1 MSKFPER
8 NAATGRLSSRS
19 ALTMLILVGVC
30 YMINAMDRI
39 VFSILLPNVTGDY
52 GFSLQQGG
60 LLATV
65 FTLGLGLSGVPTG
78 LAMDRLSRKTVILL
92 GMLVYSVLTIATAF
106 ALGFYDMAGYR
117 VLSGLG
123 EGMQNAAAFTA
134 VGIYFYRSRAL
145 AIGSMN
151 FAYGLGSF
159 VGPVLAAQI
168 LGMTGDWRMPLV
180 AYGLLGL
187 AMMLVALLVL
197 SRRFTE
203 QHAETAVGADPSSPP
218 SIPNGLFHRNVII
231 CCICATGL
239 GVTVYG
245 YIGLYPT
252 FLRTALQFDV
262 RTAGLAAS
270 MFGLGAMIGIP
281 AGWLA
286 DRFDQ
291 IVINLVAIA
300 VLAVNAYLLFNI
312 VTSPTWQVLLSF
324 VQGSAAS
331 GFFFVNT
338 YALMQRSVRPDFVGR
353 ATGLVVTFLYIPA
366 SLAGYVFAMLK
377 GEYGWGE
384 AATLQLS
391 MSLAVPFI
399 AMLFFDRN
407 AVRRP
412 RRV

>member
-134 VGIYFYRSRAL
+134 VGIYFYGNRAL

-286 DRFDQ
+286 DRIDQ

-407 AVRRP
+407 AIRRP

>member
-1 MSKFPER
+1 M
-8 NAATGRLSSRS
+8 
-19 ALTMLILVGVC
+19 
-30 YMINAMDRI
+30 
-39 VFSILLPNVTGDY
+39 
-52 GFSLQQGG
+52 
-60 LLATV
+60 ATV
-65 FTLGLGLSGVPTG
+65 FTLGLGLSGIPTG
-78 LAMDRLSRKTVILL
+78 LAMERLSRKTVILL

-106 ALGFYDMAGYR
+106 ALNFYDMASYR

-159 VGPVLAAQI
+159 IGPVLAAQI
-168 LGMTGDWRMPLV
+168 LSVTGDWRMPLV

-197 SRRFTE
+197 SRHFTE
-203 QHAETAVGADPSSPP
+203 QQAEAAVGADPSSPP

-377 GEYGWGE
+377 AEYGWGD

-399 AMLFFDRN
+399 AMLFFDRK

-412 RRV
+412 RQV

>member
-1 MSKFPER
+1 MSNSQNPDPV
-8 NAATGRLSSRS
+8 ARLSPQA
-19 ALTMLILVGVC
+19 ALTMLIVVGVC

-39 VFSILLPNVTGDY
+39 VFSILLPNVNRDY
-52 GFSLQQGG
+52 GFSLEQGG

-65 FTLGLGLSGVPTG
+65 FTLGLGLSGIPTG

-92 GMLVYSVLTIATAF
+92 GMCVYSVLTIAMAF
-106 ALGFYDMAGYR
+106 AFNFYDMAAYR

-123 EGMQNAAAFTA
+123 EGMQNAAVFTA

-159 VGPVLAAQI
+159 IGPMLAAQ
-168 LGMTGDWRMPLV
+168 LLSMTGNWRVPLV
-180 AYGLLGL
+180 TYEIMGL
-187 AMMLVALLVL
+187 ALMLVALLVL
-197 SRRFTE
+197 SPRFTE
-203 QHAETAVGADPSSPP
+203 QKVETAAEADPSSSR
-218 SIPNGLFHRNVII
+218 SIPDGLLHRNVVI
-231 CCICATGL
+231 CCLCAAGL
-239 GVTVYG
+239 GITVYG

-270 MFGLGAMIGIP
+270 MFGLGALMGIP

-286 DRFDQ
+286 DRVDQ

-300 VLAVNAYLLFNI
+300 VLALNAYLLFNV

-366 SLAGYVFAMLK
+366 SLAGYLFATLK
-377 GEYGWGE
+377 GAYGWGD

-391 MSLAVPFI
+391 LSLTVPFI
-399 AMLFFDRN
+399 AMLFFDRT
-407 AVRRP
+407 AIRRP
-412 RRV
+412 RGD

>member
-1 MSKFPER
+1 MSKFSER
-8 NAATGRLSSRS
+8 DVATGRLSPQS
-19 ALTMLILVGVC
+19 ALTMLIIVGLC

-39 VFSILLPNVTGDY
+39 VFSILLPNVTRDY
-52 GFSLQQGG
+52 GFSLEQGG

-92 GMLVYSVLTIATAF
+92 GMLIYSVLTIATAF
-106 ALGFYDMAGYR
+106 AFNFYDMAGYR

-134 VGIYFYRSRAL
+134 VGVYFYRSRAL

-159 VGPVLAAQI
+159 IGPMLAAQI
-168 LGMTGDWRMPLV
+168 LSMTSDWRIPLI

-197 SRRFTE
+197 SGLFTE
-203 QHAETAVGADPSSPP
+203 QRAETAVGAEPLSPP
-218 SIPNGLFHRNVII
+218 SIPNGLFHRNVVI

-239 GVTVYG
+239 GVAVYG

-270 MFGLGAMIGIP
+270 MFGLGALIGIP

-366 SLAGYVFAMLK
+366 SLAGYIFATLK
-377 GEYGWGE
+377 GEYGWGD

-391 MSLAVPFI
+391 LSLTIPFI

-407 AVRRP
+407 AIRRP
-412 RRV
+412 RRT

>member
-8 NAATGRLSSRS
+8 DGATERLSPQS
-19 ALTMLILVGVC
+19 ALTMLIIVGVC

-52 GFSLQQGG
+52 GFSLEQGG

-78 LAMDRLSRKTVILL
+78 LAMDRFSRKTVILL
-92 GMLVYSVLTIATAF
+92 GMFVYSVLTIATAF

-168 LGMTGDWRMPLV
+168 LGMAGDWRMPLV

-300 VLAVNAYLLFNI
+300 LLAVNAYLLFNI
-312 VTSPTWQVLLSF
+312 VTSPAGQVLLSF

-366 SLAGYVFAMLK
+366 ALAGYLFAMLK

>member
-1 MSKFPER
+1 MSKFSER
-8 NAATGRLSSRS
+8 DVTTGRLSPQS
-19 ALTMLILVGVC
+19 ALAMLIIVGLC

-39 VFSILLPNVTGDY
+39 VFSILLPNVTRDY
-52 GFSLQQGG
+52 GFSLEQGG

-78 LAMDRLSRKTVILL
+78 LAMDRLSRKAVILL
-92 GMLVYSVLTIATAF
+92 GMLIYSVLTIATAF
-106 ALGFYDMAGYR
+106 ALNFYDMGGYR

-134 VGIYFYRSRAL
+134 VGIYFCRSRAL

-159 VGPVLAAQI
+159 IGPVLAAQI
-168 LGMTGDWRMPLV
+168 LSMTSDWRMPLV
-180 AYGLLGL
+180 AYGMLGL

-197 SRRFTE
+197 SRLFTE
-203 QHAETAVGADPSSPP
+203 QKAETALGADPSSPP
-218 SIPNGLFHRNVII
+218 AIPNGLLHRNVVI

-239 GVTVYG
+239 GVAVYG

-270 MFGLGAMIGIP
+270 MFGLGALIGIP

-377 GEYGWGE
+377 EKYGWGD

-391 MSLAVPFI
+391 MSLTVPFI

-407 AVRRP
+407 AIRLP

>member
-1 MSKFPER
+1 MSIFSER
-8 NAATGRLSSRS
+8 DVATGRLSPQS
-19 ALTMLILVGVC
+19 ALTMLILVGLC

-39 VFSILLPNVTGDY
+39 VFSILLPNVTSDY
-52 GFSLQQGG
+52 GFNLEQGG

-78 LAMDRLSRKTVILL
+78 LAMDRLSRKAVILL
-92 GMLVYSVLTIATAF
+92 GMLIYSVLTIATAF
-106 ALGFYDMAGYR
+106 AFNFYDMAGYR

-134 VGIYFYRSRAL
+134 VGVYFHRSRAL

-159 VGPVLAAQI
+159 IGPVLAAQI
-168 LGMTGDWRMPLV
+168 LGKTGDWRIPLIT
-180 AYGLLGL
+180 YGLLGL

-203 QHAETAVGADPSSPP
+203 QKAETALRPEPSSLPA
-218 SIPNGLFHRNVII
+218 IPDGLLHRNVVI

-239 GVTVYG
+239 GVAVYG

-270 MFGLGAMIGIP
+270 MFGLGALIGIP

-291 IVINLVAIA
+291 IVINLIAIA
-300 VLAVNAYLLFNI
+300 VLAVNAYLLFNV
-312 VTSPTWQVLLSF
+312 VTSPSWQVLLSF

-353 ATGLVVTFLYIPA
+353 ATGLVVTFLYVPA
-366 SLAGYVFAMLK
+366 SLAGYIFATLK
-377 GEYGWGE
+377 GEYGWGD

-391 MSLAVPFI
+391 MSLTVPFI

-407 AVRRP
+407 AIRRP
-412 RRV
+412 GRV

>member
-52 GFSLQQGG
+52 GFNLQQGG

-134 VGIYFYRSRAL
+134 VGIYFYGNRAL

-300 VLAVNAYLLFNI
+300 VLAVNAYLLFNV

>member
-52 GFSLQQGG
+52 GFNLQQGG

-300 VLAVNAYLLFNI
+300 LLAVNAYLLFNI
-312 VTSPTWQVLLSF
+312 VTSPAGQVLLSF

-366 SLAGYVFAMLK
+366 ALAGYVFAMLK

>member
-1 MSKFPER
+1 MVKFFEPDP
-8 NAATGRLSSRS
+8 AAGRLLPQS
-19 ALTMLILVGVC
+19 ALTMLVIVGVC

-39 VFSILLPNVTGDY
+39 VFSILLPNVNRDY
-52 GFSLQQGG
+52 GFSLEQGG

-92 GMLVYSVLTIATAF
+92 GMLIYSVLTIATAF
-106 ALGFYDMAGYR
+106 AFNFYDMAIYR

-123 EGMQNAAAFTA
+123 EGMQNAAVFTA
-134 VGIYFYRSRAL
+134 VGIYFYRSRGL

-159 VGPVLAAQI
+159 IGPVLAAQI
-168 LGMTGDWRMPLV
+168 LSTTGNWRAPLV
-180 AYGLLGL
+180 TYGLLGL
-187 AMMLVALLVL
+187 ALMLIALLML
-197 SRRFTE
+197 SRHFTE
-203 QHAETAVGADPSSPP
+203 QVAEAPAGASPTLSS
-218 SIPNGLFHRNVII
+218 SIPDGLLHRNVVI
-231 CCICATGL
+231 CCICAAGL

-270 MFGLGAMIGIP
+270 MFGLGALMGIP

-286 DRFDQ
+286 DRLDQ
-291 IVINLVAIA
+291 RLINLIAIA
-300 VLAVNAYLLFNI
+300 VLALNAYLLFNV
-312 VTSPTWQVLLSF
+312 VTSPTWQVLLSL

-377 GEYGWGE
+377 GEFGWGD

-391 MSLAVPFI
+391 LSLTIPFV

-407 AVRRP
+407 AIRRP
-412 RRV
+412 RQD

>member
-1 MSKFPER
+1 MSNSQNPDPV
-8 NAATGRLSSRS
+8 ARLSPQA
-19 ALTMLILVGVC
+19 ALTMLIVVGVC

-39 VFSILLPNVTGDY
+39 VFSILLPNVNRDY
-52 GFSLQQGG
+52 GFSLEQGG

-65 FTLGLGLSGVPTG
+65 FTLGLGLSGIPTG

-92 GMLVYSVLTIATAF
+92 GMCVYSVLTIAMAF
-106 ALGFYDMAGYR
+106 AFNFYDMAAYR

-123 EGMQNAAAFTA
+123 EGMQNAAVFTA

-159 VGPVLAAQI
+159 IGPMLAAQ
-168 LGMTGDWRMPLV
+168 LLSMTGNWRVPLV
-180 AYGLLGL
+180 TYGIMGL
-187 AMMLVALLVL
+187 ALMLVALLVL
-197 SRRFTE
+197 SPRFTE
-203 QHAETAVGADPSSPP
+203 QKVETAAEADPSSSR
-218 SIPNGLFHRNVII
+218 SIPDGLLHRNVVI
-231 CCICATGL
+231 CCLCAAGL
-239 GVTVYG
+239 GITVYG

-270 MFGLGAMIGIP
+270 MFGLGALMGIP

-286 DRFDQ
+286 DRVDQ

-300 VLAVNAYLLFNI
+300 VLALNAYLLFNV

-366 SLAGYVFAMLK
+366 SLAGYLFATLK
-377 GEYGWGE
+377 GAYGWGD

-391 MSLAVPFI
+391 LSLTVPFI
-399 AMLFFDRN
+399 AMLFFDRT
-407 AVRRP
+407 AIRRP
-412 RRV
+412 RGD

>member
-1 MSKFPER
+1 MSKFSER
-8 NAATGRLSSRS
+8 DVATGRLSPQS
-19 ALTMLILVGVC
+19 ALTMLIIVGLC

-39 VFSILLPNVTGDY
+39 VFSILLPNVTRDY
-52 GFSLQQGG
+52 GFSLEQGG

-65 FTLGLGLSGVPTG
+65 FSLGLGLSGVPTG

-92 GMLVYSVLTIATAF
+92 GMLIYSVLTIATAF
-106 ALGFYDMAGYR
+106 AFNFYDMAGYR

-134 VGIYFYRSRAL
+134 VGVYFYRSRAL

-159 VGPVLAAQI
+159 IGPMLAAQI
-168 LGMTGDWRMPLV
+168 LSMTSDWRIPLI

-197 SRRFTE
+197 SGLFTE
-203 QHAETAVGADPSSPP
+203 QRAETAVGAEPLSPP
-218 SIPNGLFHRNVII
+218 AIPNGLFHRNVVI

-239 GVTVYG
+239 GVAVYG

-270 MFGLGAMIGIP
+270 MFGLGALIGIP

-366 SLAGYVFAMLK
+366 SLAGYIFATLK
-377 GEYGWGE
+377 GEYGWGD

-391 MSLAVPFI
+391 LSLTIPFI

-407 AVRRP
+407 AIRRP
-412 RRV
+412 RRT

>member
-8 NAATGRLSSRS
+8 DGATERLSPQS
-19 ALTMLILVGVC
+19 ALTMLIIVGVC

-52 GFSLQQGG
+52 GFSLEQGG

-78 LAMDRLSRKTVILL
+78 LAMDRFSRKTVILL
-92 GMLVYSVLTIATAF
+92 GMFVYSVLTIATAF

-300 VLAVNAYLLFNI
+300 LLAVNAYLLFNI
-312 VTSPTWQVLLSF
+312 VTSPAGQVLLSF

-366 SLAGYVFAMLK
+366 ALAGYVFAMLK